1 MNMGSFAKID
11 ENNIVVQVISCEEE
25 TAKLLPEPETWIQT
39 SRNTIAGVHLE
50 GGTPLRMNYA
60 TIGSFYDK
68 DLDAFIPPKIHDSF
82 ILDEKTC
89 TWIPPIP
96 MPSPKDGYA
105 YRWDFVNQSWIEELI
120 PPDESA

>member
-1 MNMGSFAKID
+1 MGSFAKID

-39 SRNTIAGVHLE
+39 SRNTIGGAHLE

-60 TIGSFYDK
+60 AIGSFYDK
-68 DLDAFIPPKIHDSF
+68 DLDIFIPAKFNDSF
-82 ILDEKTC
+82 VLDKTTY
-89 TWIPPIP
+89 TWIPPVP
-96 MPSPKDGYA
+96 KPSPKDGYD
-105 YRWDFVNQSWIEELI
+105 YRWDIITEAWVEELI